1 MHPNAD
7 FPRSPGRPA
16 GRTVGQ
22 RVVLVANIG
31 IAVVCLIAAGALV
44 IAQRNLDKIQRVD
57 AAPALSQTKPIPK
70 LVLESLL
77 NGADQNAAPVG
88 DAAVATVSTLPAGSV
103 KGVNFLLTGADS
115 RGCIDPNSPYAGA
128 FLGAG
133 DGGSRPDTIML
144 LHIEPDTGHVAI
156 LSFPRDLW
164 VPVAG
169 TNHMSKI
176 NSAFDKNDPKRL
188 IATIQSFFQIQVDH
202 YISIDFCVFK
212 DLVNAVGG
220 ISIPFSTPL
229 KDNNTGLN
237 VRAAGCYKFDGDSAL
252 AYARSRHLKYQ
263 TKSGKWIGDGTADIG
278 RIKRQ
283 QDFIRRLM
291 QKVRSKGAL
300 DLGLVT
306 RLINSFQKRVV
317 VDANLTASD
326 MLQLANALKGFDP
339 ATTRSF
345 IVQGRLTMKGTV
357 SVVEPVLGSAR
368 MQSILAAYRNRLR
381 LADTPTAEKA
391 VEYGNKSI
399 LPDPNG
405 HC

>member
-1 MHPNAD
+1 MP
-7 FPRSPGRPA
+7 S
-16 GRTVGQ
+16 
-22 RVVLVANIG
+22 
-31 IAVVCLIAAGALV
+31 
-44 IAQRNLDKIQRVD
+44 
-57 AAPALSQTKPIPK
+57 
-70 LVLESLL
+70 
-77 NGADQNAAPVG
+77 
-88 DAAVATVSTLPAGSV
+88 
-103 KGVNFLLTGADS
+103 
-115 RGCIDPNSPYAGA
+115 SPYAGA

-220 ISIPFSTPL
+220 ISIPFLTPL
-229 KDNNTGLN
+229 KDNNTGLD
-237 VRAAGCYKFDGDSAL
+237 VTAPGCYKFDGDSAL
-252 AYARSRHLKYQ
+252 AYARSRHLKYLAP
-263 TKSGKWIGDGTADIG
+263 TGKWTVDDTSDFG

-300 DLGLVT
+300 DIGLVT

-345 IVQGRLTMKGTV
+345 IVQGHLTMKGTI
-357 SVVEPVLGSAR
+357 SVVEPVLTTSR

-381 LADTPTAEKA
+381 LADTPAAEKA

-405 HC
+405 KC